1 MQKLDF
7 SNVWVDK
14 TMPTI
19 SISKVLEMLS
29 EKFDTEAVAQKT
41 YDKNFNN
48 ESSPY
53 YNMTTEQIVD
63 EWSRRGKESMKYGRL
78 SDEYIECKLLKED
91 VDTEMWKLD
100 NNYDYDVRLQNNC
113 SSFDEFYKLFSPKY
127 EFVARE
133 VDIYFKVP
141 NTNYYIKGRL
151 DALFV
156 NKQTGKYLVID
167 WKTSG
172 TIDKRTTQWTKNLKG
187 PALNLPALNWYTYTL
202 QVYFYKTGLIESN
215 YLPEGTTLDDVDVAI
230 VDLPGKKLD
239 NGYNWEYNLPAFPY
253 DKDFMIQIFSFAT
266 KRKELENKIA
276 KPNTVEKTNNEETTN
291 EVVDQST
298 LF

>member
-1 MQKLDF
+1 
-7 SNVWVDK
+7 
-14 TMPTI
+14 
-19 SISKVLEMLS
+19 
-29 EKFDTEAVAQKT
+29 
-41 YDKNFNN
+41 
-48 ESSPY
+48 
-53 YNMTTEQIVD
+53 
-63 EWSRRGKESMKYGRL
+63 
-78 SDEYIECKLLKED
+78 
-91 VDTEMWKLD
+91 MWKLD

-187 PALNLPALNWYTYTL
+187 PALNLPALNWYTYTM

-253 DKDFMIQIFSFAT
+253 DKDFMIQVFNFAT

-276 KPNTVEKTNNEETTN
+276 KPNTVEKINNEETTN